1 MWCVT
6 LQEVAGEVARRRS
19 LFADPTQPK
28 PMAALVRQKDKETD
42 TEKARAK
49 TPGRSKSRAA
59 SRRQERAEKAE
70 DLVELNI
77 RWVRLGD
84 ASRVEVPLS

>member
-1 MWCVT
+1 
-6 LQEVAGEVARRRS
+6 
-19 LFADPTQPK
+19 
-28 PMAALVRQKDKETD
+28 MAALVRQKDKETD

-77 RWVRLGD
+77 RWVRLVMPPGWRCRCRE
-84 ASRVEVPLS
+84 SVG